1 MDTLIHL
8 KWLVWEDQHSQNVEE
23 WTYLKIKKLRLH
35 YKAGMF
41 PLHSFS
47 TFKSTS
53 LSWKLPFVQKK
64 NGLKHLQITNLN
76 LMELVSISF
85 FLIQCFFFFPFY

>member
-23 WTYLKIKKLRLH
+23 WTYFKIKK
-35 YKAGMF
+35 ATS
-41 PLHSFS
+41 PLQGRHVSFTLLAPS
-47 TFKSTS
+47 NQR
-53 LSWKLPFVQKK
+53 LSWKLPFVQNK
-64 NGLKHLQITNLN
+64 NRLKYLQITNLN

-85 FLIQCFFFFPFY
+85 SFFKHNVFFPS